1 MFCGSEVNSERRRL
15 AEGIESM
22 FMLNKQSTYPLVVP
36 AALISL
42 SALLL
47 WKWPM
52 VTELMAAGRELR
64 AFFMILPIMPYAFFV
79 IGVILGW
86 RFNNAGIVY
95 TALVLGLAYFAISNQ
110 GSSLS
115 QEWTIGPGYPEA
127 IGFLLP
133 INVAF
138 FTVLTGRRIFTV
150 TGLLCMVGVLCQAFL
165 IILLCHHSGSPFSDL
180 ITAAKAN
187 YSSIGQVVSNFSIRL
202 RAILHSS
209 SILGFWGVPT
219 LLIGSF
225 FGAFIF
231 LGLRYLKYR
240 DNLTAGFLATLVAAF
255 LGTIGNYSGPS
266 PMVYFAAAGLI
277 LIITTIDSSLSM
289 AYIDELTGLQGRRSL
304 NEALLN
310 LGRRYTIAMVDIDHF
325 KKFNDKYGHKT
336 GDQVLKMIAA
346 QLKKLS
352 GGAKVYRYGG
362 EEFTAIF
369 PGKSLRESLPHLE
382 VYRQTIEEKHFFIR
396 GKGRWKGKAEDRGKR
411 PPSSRKATKITVSIG
426 VAESGQRLGDPEM
439 VLKAA
444 DKILY
449 KAKKKGRN
457 RVES

>member
-1 MFCGSEVNSERRRL
+1 
-15 AEGIESM
+15 M
-22 FMLNKQSTYPLVVP
+22 FMLNKQSTYPLIVP
-36 AALISL
+36 TALISL

-52 VTELMAAGRELR
+52 ITELMAAGRELR

-79 IGVILGW
+79 IGVVLGW
-86 RFNNAGIVY
+86 RFNNAGIVF
-95 TALVLGLAYFAISNQ
+95 TAFVLGLAYFAISNQ

-115 QEWTIGPGYPEA
+115 QEWAIGPGYPEA
-127 IGFLLP
+127 VGFLLP
-133 INVAF
+133 INIAF
-138 FTVLTGRRIFTV
+138 FTVLTRRRIFTG
-150 TGLLCMVGVLCQAFL
+150 TGMLCLIGVLLQAF
-165 IILLCHHSGSPFSDL
+165 IVVLLCHHSASPFSEL
-180 ITAAKAN
+180 ITKGKAAFP
-187 YSSIGQVVSNFSIRL
+187 SIGYLLSGVSIKL
-202 RAILHSS
+202 RVILHSS
-209 SILGFWGVPT
+209 SILGFRGIPS
-219 LLIGSF
+219 LLSTSF
-225 FGAFIF
+225 LGAFIF
-231 LGLRYLKYR
+231 LVLRYRKYR

-255 LGTIGNYSGPS
+255 LGAIGNYSGPS

-346 QLKKLS
+346 QLKNLN
-352 GGAKVYRYGG
+352 GGDKVYRYGG

-382 VYRQTIEEKHFFIR
+382 EYRKTIEEKQFYIR
-396 GKGRWKGKAEDRGKR
+396 GKGRWKGKAEDRGRR

-426 VAESGQRLGDPEM
+426 AAESGQRLGDPEM

-449 KAKKKGRN
+449 KAKNKGRN

>member
-1 MFCGSEVNSERRRL
+1 MFL
-15 AEGIESM
+15 
-22 FMLNKQSTYPLVVP
+22 LNRQSTYPLIVP

-52 VTELMAAGRELR
+52 ITELMASGRELR
-64 AFFMILPIMPYAFFV
+64 AFLMILPILPYAFFI
-79 IGVILGW
+79 IGVVLGW
-86 RFNNAGIVY
+86 RFNNAGLVF
-95 TALVLGLAYFAISNQ
+95 TALVLGLAYFAISSQ

-115 QEWTIGPGYPEA
+115 QEWAIGPGYPEMV
-127 IGFLLP
+127 GFLLP

-138 FTVLTGRRIFTV
+138 FTVLTARRIFTL
-150 TGLLCMVGVLCQAFL
+150 TGMFCMIGVLFQAFMV
-165 IILLCHHSGSPFSDL
+165 IVLCHHSGSPFSDL
-180 ITAAKAN
+180 VTAAKAN
-187 YSSIGQVVSNFSIRL
+187 LPSTGYLLSSVSTKL
-202 RAILHSS
+202 RTIMHHS
-209 SILGFWGVPT
+209 SILGFWGVPILLT
-219 LLIGSF
+219 LSF
-225 FGAFIF
+225 FGVFIF
-231 LGLRYLKYR
+231 LGLRYQRYR

-289 AYIDELTGLQGRRSL
+289 AYLDELTGLQGRRSL
-304 NEALLN
+304 NEAMLN
-310 LGRRYTIAMVDIDHF
+310 LGRRFTIAMVDIDHF

-336 GDQVLKMIAA
+336 GDQVLKMIAS

-369 PGKSLRESLPHLE
+369 PGKSIREALPHLE
-382 VYRQTIEEKHFFIR
+382 AYRKAIEEKHFYIR

-426 VAESGQRLGDPEM
+426 AAESGQRFVDPEA

-449 KAKKKGRN
+449 KAKNKGRN

>member
-1 MFCGSEVNSERRRL
+1 MS
-15 AEGIESM
+15 
-22 FMLNKQSTYPLVVP
+22 MLNKQSTYPLIVP

-52 VTELMAAGRELR
+52 ITELMAAGRELR
-64 AFFMILPIMPYAFFV
+64 AFFMILPIMPYAFFI
-79 IGVILGW
+79 IGVVLGW
-86 RFNNAGIVY
+86 RFNNVGIVF
-95 TALVLGLAYFAISNQ
+95 TAFVLGLAYFAISNQ

-115 QEWTIGPGYPEA
+115 QEWAIGPGYPEA
-127 IGFLLP
+127 VGFLLP
-133 INVAF
+133 INIAF
-138 FTVLTGRRIFTV
+138 FTVLTGRRIFTA
-150 TGLLCMVGVLCQAFL
+150 TGMFCMLGVLFQAFMV
-165 IILLCHHSGSPFSDL
+165 ILLCHHSGSPFSDL
-180 ITAAKAN
+180 ITTAKATFP
-187 YSSIGQVVSNFSIRL
+187 SIGYLLSGFSIRL
-202 RAILHSS
+202 RAILHNS
-209 SILGFWGVPT
+209 SIFGFWGVPT
-219 LLIGSF
+219 LLTVSF
-225 FGAFIF
+225 FGVFIF
-231 LGLRYLKYR
+231 LGMRYQKYR

-255 LGTIGNYSGPS
+255 LGTMGNYSGPS

-289 AYIDELTGLQGRRSL
+289 AYIDELTELQGRRSL

-336 GDQVLKMIAA
+336 GDQILKMIAA
-346 QLKKLS
+346 QLKKLN

-369 PGKSLRESLPHLE
+369 PGKSIRESLPHLE
-382 VYRQTIEEKHFFIR
+382 AYRKTIEEKQVYIR
-396 GKGRWKGKAEDRGKR
+396 GKGRWKGKAEDRGSR
-411 PPSSRKATKITVSIG
+411 PPASRRATKITVSIG
-426 VAESGQRLGDPEM
+426 AAESGQRLADPEM

-449 KAKKKGRN
+449 KAKNKGRN